1 MYTLN
6 SDSNKTTP
14 QKDHPAYIHVMIYES
29 THSSIPFPVFLNFIQ
44 FWQFDVYIKK
54 SLTLFF

>member
-44 FWQFDVYIKK
+44 F
-54 SLTLFF
+54 